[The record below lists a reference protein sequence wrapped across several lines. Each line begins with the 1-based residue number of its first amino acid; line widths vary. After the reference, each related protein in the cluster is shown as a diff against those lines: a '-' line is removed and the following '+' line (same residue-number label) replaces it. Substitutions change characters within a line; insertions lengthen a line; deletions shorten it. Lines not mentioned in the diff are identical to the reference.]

1 MKNTWVLLA
10 LAAPL
15 LAQAQETCG
24 GDAATA
30 PNHGANYIVEGD
42 TAMHWS
48 SGLVWQRCPAGM
60 TVGDTCTGEAWRQS
74 WNDWMTEAMP
84 RPYGGMDLWWGG
96 AAPLQEAH
104 KVDRLVSGAWRMPY
118 RNEMVALATG
128 CTGLPRLNRQVFP
141 LAANGV
147 EVYWSGSPAGS
158 NQSLS
163 QARYIGISA
172 GSASLIDRST
182 QGALLFVRGGQPFN
196 ALVGTASAK
205 VAAGVQ
211 HGFAAVTLAS
221 PSGTTAWGGARI
233 EGEGSPQF
241 QRNGAG
247 AWRTEAIVQT
257 GDKIA
262 VRFTAGAAGS
272 SRQATLSLRSGLTGG
287 TEAYPINTSTETT
300 AVQETQTRFT
310 LGVAQ
315 NGACGSAL
323 GQPTLVAPSANLCST
338 GTPSAVGSAAAGYT
352 WQCAGLQ
359 GGTTASCSAP
369 RQYPVT
375 ATASPASGGNTAQCS
390 PNPAT
395 HYSVATC
402 TATPGPGYDFTG
414 WAGDCSGSG
423 ACTPVVSGATAVTAQ
438 FSLKRYP
445 ASASADPPGAGAVTC
460 APNPVPH
467 GASTTCALQPSAWRL
482 HAWAGDCVGQGGPT
496 CTLAAVTAPPT
507 VIARLDTTRPTA
519 RPLNDTGALACDTSS
534 GTVQDCHHG
543 RDAGAATGQLT
554 KTGTSADARSGFD
567 FTKIGGAGASLPPGL
582 SLGTSPGDW
591 VCTRDNVTGL
601 VWEVKIATPGMRRNQ
616 DYRYTWHDPHS
627 PDGNPGTEGSAAT
640 CLTAGRC
647 DTTRY
652 VDDVNASNGL
662 CGHKDWRLPT
672 LQELETLVDL
682 GRSGAEPRID
692 PAYFPNTPAAAYWTA
707 TPFAGDT
714 AQAWALDFA
723 TGTPSP
729 APRADALRMR
739 LVRGGQ

>member
-128 CTGLPRLNRQVFP
+128 CTGSPRLNRQVFP

-163 QARYIGISA
+163 QARYVGISA

-182 QGALLFVRGGQPFN
+182 LGALLFVRGGQPFN
-196 ALVGTASAK
+196 ALAGTASAK

-402 TATPGPGYDFTG
+402 TATPSPGYDFTG
-414 WAGDCSGSG
+414 WAGDCSGTA

-445 ASASADPPGAGAVTC
+445 VSASADPQGAGAVTC
-460 APNPVPH
+460 VPNPVPH

-482 HAWAGDCVGQGGPT
+482 HAWAGDCTGQSGPA
-496 CTLAAVTAPPT
+496 CTLAAVTAAPT

-519 RPLNDTGALACDTSS
+519 RPLNDTGALACAAST
-534 GTVQDCHHG
+534 GTGATAQDCHHG
-543 RDAGAATGQLT
+543 RDAGAATGQIA
-554 KTGTSADARSGFD
+554 KQGASADTRNGFD
-567 FTKIGGAGASLPPGL
+567 FTPIGTPVA
-582 SLGTSPGDW
+582 
-591 VCTRDNVTGL
+591 CTRDNVTGL
-601 VWEVKIATPGMRRNQ
+601 EWEAKTAIGLHGQ
-616 DYRYTWHDPHS
+616 DHTYTWHDPHS
-627 PDGNPGTEGSAAT
+627 PDGAPGAQCTGGVAP
-640 CLTAGRC
+640 C
-647 DTTRY
+647 DTAQY
-652 VDDVNASNGL
+652 VAAVNAAAL
-662 CGHKDWRLPT
+662 CGMSDWRLPM
-672 LQELETLVDL
+672 LQELETLVDM
-682 GRSGAEPRID
+682 GAAGPRID
-692 PAYFPNTPAAAYWTA
+692 PAHFPGTAAASYWA
-707 TPFAGDT
+707 RTPFAGST

-729 APRADALRMR
+729 APRSGALRVR